1 MWLNHVITMTQIQFH
16 AYISTSDSL
25 HFIHHIMV
33 QKEIKQLK
41 IIKNSNNACSIELHL
56 QWYIVYW
63 TCRSPSHAWNLHI

>member
-56 QWYIVYW
+56 Q
-63 TCRSPSHAWNLHI
+63 